1 MAQKRSEER
10 NDEARQVSRKD
21 IPRCGSSARCT
32 WRTAPGQSGKM
43 TAIKV
48 VGRLGKLHGGKQR
61 AEDKAQV
68 SQGWLID
75 GLEKPDRMEVGEDE
89 GEWMEGLICSENRR
103 RSSDSPCSCHGMLRN
118 AIGSHYYKTGLLQ
131 CHIGPGST
139 RGIKVIATQYTRRC
153 GVDTVK

>member
-103 RSSDSPCSCHGMLRN
+103 RSSDSPCSCHGMPRML
-118 AIGSHYYKTGLLQ
+118 
-131 CHIGPGST
+131 
-139 RGIKVIATQYTRRC
+139 
-153 GVDTVK
+153 